1 MGLYFT
7 FMSNVKLGK
16 RAAHRE
22 DVEHRI
28 VEALRSLIDGGMLWR
43 DVTIAEIT
51 NEAQIT
57 RTVFYIYFKDKS
69 SVLLRLG
76 AEVKEAL
83 HEITHDWD
91 TSTMGPDVIRRDL
104 QRYTEVQRKHA
115 DLTRALRDATH
126 LTPEVQKFW
135 KAIARDFI
143 APTTRRILKERAE
156 GRAPDGPDAQMLA
169 YCLILMSEKV
179 AFEALHYRGP
189 DFDAV
194 LDTAHQ
200 IWLKMIYG
208 I

>member
-1 MGLYFT
+1 MGT
-7 FMSNVKLGK
+7 VTQGK

-28 VEALRSLIDGGMLWR
+28 IEALRSLIEGGMLWP
-43 DVTIAEIT
+43 DITIAEIT
-51 NEAQIT
+51 SEAQIT

-69 SVLLRLG
+69 SVLLTLG

-83 HEITHDWD
+83 LEITHDWG

-104 QRYTEVQRKHA
+104 KRYTEVQRKHA
-115 DLTRALRDATH
+115 RLTRALRDASHT
-126 LTPEVQKFW
+126 TPEVHKFW

-143 APTTRRILKERAE
+143 APTTHRILKERAE

-179 AFEALHYRGP
+179 AFEALHDGGP